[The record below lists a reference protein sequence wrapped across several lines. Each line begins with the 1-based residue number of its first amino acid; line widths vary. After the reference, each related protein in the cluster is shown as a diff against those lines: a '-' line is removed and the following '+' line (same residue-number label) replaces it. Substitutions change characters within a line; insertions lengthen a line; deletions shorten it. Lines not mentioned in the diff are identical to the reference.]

1 MKKLSISKAVHSH
14 VILSTV
20 LISAILIG
28 ALTTF
33 DITFLGGLDGLPPE
47 PGVLAL
53 FTLGQMVLAAIT
65 IFLMVKF
72 NVFSIDNFKTKNL
85 GRGLLRCLV
94 CCSMLQVQSYK

>member
-1 MKKLSISKAVHSH
+1 MWEKISKAVHSH
-14 VILSTV
+14 VIISTV
-20 LISAILIG
+20 LMSVILIG
-28 ALTTF
+28 VLTTF
-33 DITFLGGLDGLPPE
+33 SITFLGGELNGLPPE
-47 PGVLAL
+47 PGVLAK